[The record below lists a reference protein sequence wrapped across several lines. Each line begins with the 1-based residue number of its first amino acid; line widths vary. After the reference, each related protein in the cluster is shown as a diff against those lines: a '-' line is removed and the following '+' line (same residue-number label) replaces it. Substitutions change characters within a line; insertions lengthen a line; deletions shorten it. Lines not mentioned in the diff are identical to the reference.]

1 MRSMSLKQFLNISIF
16 LIALLGLHIIVAS
29 PHDVCA
35 AGPVALKSMASV
47 DGLRYGLPPQI
58 EKNGLR
64 FAFQE
69 VPLNR
74 PDVKARILKEINYL
88 LLDRRSRVFY
98 WLSRADS
105 LKATI
110 SPILKTYNIPQEFL
124 YLAAIESNYN
134 GRALS
139 SAGAFGYWQFIKATA
154 LCGPKG
160 CPDYDWKRVINNWKD
175 ERADLVKSTHSAA
188 RYLAWLNRVKKVSLN
203 GHPDREGF
211 NNWFLTA
218 ASYNAGPSRV
228 IQRLNTYGTKSYWD
242 TPLPIETEKYVP
254 RWIALGIISKN
265 RDFYGLKIKPGTP
278 TAFDTLEQIKLVKDL
293 SFADVARMLNTT
305 PRAIWSL
312 NSQIPFEKSVFPAR
326 HGGVTIKHTIHVPKG
341 TGKKLLAQLEA
352 KGFKRSNQKIRSGS
366 RMNH

>member
-1 MRSMSLKQFLNISIF
+1 MDSLLKETVMVFQHRRMSLKKSLNSSVLVALPFFIF
-16 LIALLGLHIIVAS
+16 LLVAQHMCHAS
-29 PHDVCA
+29 
-35 AGPVALKSMASV
+35 PVALNSGASM
-47 DGLRYGLPPQI
+47 DGLRYGLPPQV

-64 FAFQE
+64 FASQV

-74 PDVKARILKEINYL
+74 PDVRNRILKEVNYL

-105 LKATI
+105 LKPTI
-110 SPILKTYNIPQEFL
+110 GPILKGYNLPHEFI

-188 RYLAWLNRVKKVSLN
+188 RYLAWLNRVKRVSLS
-203 GHPDREGF
+203 GHPDRDGF
-211 NNWFLTA
+211 NDWFLTA
-218 ASYNAGPSRV
+218 ASYNAGPTRV
-228 IQRLNTYGTKSYWD
+228 IQRLNAYGTTSYWD

-254 RWIALGIISKN
+254 RWIALGLISMN
-265 RDFYGLKIKPGTP
+265 RDFYDLKIKPGGS
-278 TAFDTLEQIKLVKDL
+278 ASFDTLEQIKLAKDL
-293 SFADVARMLNTT
+293 GFAQIAKMLNTT
-305 PRAIWSL
+305 PRVIWSL
-312 NSQIPFEKSVFPAR
+312 NSQIPFEKAVFPAR
-326 HGGVTIKHTIHVPKG
+326 HGGVIIKHTIHVPKG
-341 TGKKLLAQLEA
+341 TGKKLLTQLEVQ
-352 KGFKRSNQKIRSGS
+352 GFKKK
-366 RMNH
+366 